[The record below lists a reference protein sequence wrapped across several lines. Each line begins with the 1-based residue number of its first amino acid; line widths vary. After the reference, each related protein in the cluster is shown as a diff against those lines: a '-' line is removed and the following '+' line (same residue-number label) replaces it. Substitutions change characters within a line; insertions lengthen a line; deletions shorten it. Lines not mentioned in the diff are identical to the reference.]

1 MNLNVVDVIAIAVA
15 LFAAYRG
22 WRSGFIRQTFEFGGG
37 FLGLLL
43 GVALGPRI
51 ASSFTDEAGV
61 QGALIALVT
70 VFVGLSLG
78 QAIGFV
84 VGHRL
89 GESAQRA
96 RFGSMDS
103 VLGSGLGV
111 AVTIISLWIVGSV
124 LVHGPSKPVAKALHK
139 SQVLRLVNGSLP
151 RPPNLFAYI
160 KQYLDTSG
168 FPQVFAGFPPSVGPP
183 VKLPSNNLARR
194 AVDAAQ
200 ASTVR
205 VVVPACGG
213 MQLGSGWVA
222 ADSTVV
228 TNAHVVAGGD
238 EVTIEDS
245 AGQHPGTVVVFDPKT
260 DVAVLHVE
268 GLAGPPLR
276 LDTSDRER
284 GTAGATLGFP
294 GEAGGEMVVHRAAVQ
309 DRYTAS
315 GRDIY
320 GRAIVEREVYE
331 IRSRVR
337 QGDSGGPFV
346 LPNGDVAGVV
356 FAAATT
362 DDDTGYAL
370 TGDEVSDEVT
380 RGARRSEP
388 VGTGS
393 CTR

>member
-1 MNLNVVDVIAIAVA
+1 MNIIDVIAIALA
-15 LFAAYRG
+15 AFAAYRG
-22 WRSGFIRQTFEFGGG
+22 WRSGFIRQAFEFGGG
-37 FLGLLL
+37 FLGLLA
-43 GVALGPRI
+43 GVALGSPV
-51 ASSFTDEAGV
+51 ASFFTNEPGV
-61 QGALIALVT
+61 EGALIALAT

-78 QAIGFV
+78 QALGFV
-84 VGHRL
+84 IGHRL
-89 GESAQRA
+89 GQTAHRA
-96 RFGSMDS
+96 RLENADS
-103 VLGSGLGV
+103 ALGSGLGIV
-111 AVTIISLWIVGSV
+111 VTVISVWLVGSV
-124 LVHGPSKPVAKALHK
+124 LVHGPSKPVAKALQK
-139 SQVLRLVNGSLP
+139 SQVLRAVNDTLP
-151 RPPNLFAYI
+151 RPPNVFAYI
-160 KQYLDTSG
+160 QQYLNTSG

-183 VKLPSNNLARR
+183 VNLPSNDLARR
-194 AVDAAQ
+194 AAAAAQ

-245 AGQHPGTVVVFDPKT
+245 AGQHAGTVVLFDPKT
-260 DVAVLHVE
+260 DVAIVHVE
-268 GLAGPPLR
+268 GLAGPPLP
-276 LDTSDRER
+276 LDTSAHER
-284 GTAGATLGFP
+284 GTPGATLGFP
-294 GEAGGEMVVHRAAVQ
+294 GQAGGDMVVHRAAVQ

-331 IRSRVR
+331 IRARVR

-346 LPNGDVAGVV
+346 LPNGEVAGVI
-356 FAAATT
+356 FAASTT

-370 TGDEVSDEVT
+370 TGDEVSDEVE

-388 VGTGS
+388 VGTGN